1 MSDYDRVGT
10 RHWFM
15 VIEACD
21 LLRQPCNFLIGS
33 VLPIALDHL
42 GKECGTLSCGLFS
55 GLGKQVKD
63 QICTDCKP

>member
-21 LLRQPCNFLIGS
+21 LLRQPFNFLIGS

-42 GKECGTLSCGLFS
+42 GKECGTL
-55 GLGKQVKD
+55 
-63 QICTDCKP
+63 